1 MTKPPRSPPYLP
13 LQGGGR
19 IAQGSGWGS
28 RDKLRIC
35 REAGTPPGAIGATL
49 PLAAGGKLRRLG
61 WLVSLYFLAALAPVH
76 AAEVDFYAGK
86 TLTLIAGLPPG
97 GGVDGEMRVLAQ
109 YFSKYIPGHPQI
121 LARNMPG
128 AGGIVLGNYINSVAA
143 PDGLTLAMPGRS
155 GFLLS
160 NVVPQKGISYDL
172 TKLAYVGGAGS
183 AVNALWLRATL
194 GIASI
199 ADLKARKPD
208 IVIGALTARSENA
221 IAPRVLASYEG
232 WPLKIVTGYA
242 GFSEVLIAV
251 ERGEVDSLFTHEGSI
266 ANTRPDMI
274 AAGALKPIVQSYQ
287 SLPGVPVLADV
298 VTNPNSSALLALV
311 TTPSQIGLPLVAP
324 PGIPAERLDI
334 LRRSYLRLMEDQDYR
349 AEAERR
355 GLPVGRAVG
364 GAELQAL
371 VARSLSAVP
380 EPVVKAYLAF
390 TGLKADE

>member
-1 MTKPPRSPPYLP
+1 MIDLPPPRISSAVPMRAPVAP
-13 LQGGGR
+13 
-19 IAQGSGWGS
+19 
-28 RDKLRIC
+28 
-35 REAGTPPGAIGATL
+35 
-49 PLAAGGKLRRLG
+49 LRRLFSIIAA
-61 WLVSLYFLAALAPVH
+61 SLIATSLLAPAGGAG
-76 AAEVDFYAGK
+76 AAEADFYAGK
-86 TLTLIAGLPPG
+86 TLTIIAGLPPG
-97 GGVDGEMRVLAQ
+97 GGVDGEMRILAQ

-128 AGGIVLGNYINSVAA
+128 AGGIVLGNYINGVAA

-172 TKLAYVGGAGS
+172 TKLSYVGGAGS
-183 AVNALWLRATL
+183 AVNALWLRAKL
-194 GIASI
+194 GITSI
-199 ADLKARKPD
+199 ADIKSRKPE

-251 ERGEVDSLFTHEGSI
+251 ERGEVDGLFTHEGSI
-266 ANTRPDMI
+266 ANSRPDMI
-274 AAGALKPIVQSYQ
+274 AAGALKPVVQSYQ

-298 VTNPNSSALLALV
+298 VASPDARALLALV

-324 PGIPAERLDI
+324 PVIAPERLGI
-334 LRRSYLRLMEDQDYR
+334 LRQAYRQLMEDQDYR

-364 GAELQAL
+364 GAELQSL
-371 VARSLSAVP
+371 IARSLSAVP